1 MGFSLF
7 SLIPQPRLGDTLLL
21 IATAAVGV
29 HGIFKRYEPPEI
41 SHHAGLL
48 FGVPSVLSLLL
59 WNHYSPARALVIAT
73 TAFLSALTA
82 SVAFYR
88 LGPLHP
94 LAKYPGPPLLKLSRL
109 PLTWVAMQG
118 KEYLFIQKL
127 HERYGD
133 IVRIS
138 PNEVSVRDA
147 SAIVPMMGSAGL
159 TKGPH
164 WQGRSMRPAVPS
176 VIAMT
181 NPVEHLER
189 RKLWNRA
196 FNTTALKGYEHIIA
210 RRANLLVETIA
221 EAGEVDLAT
230 RISWFTFDFMS
241 DLVFGGG
248 SDMLRQGD
256 EGSVWRVINRGM
268 VSAHMLAHL
277 PWTVPYAQV
286 LGFGEDVRRM
296 RSFGIERAK
305 GRVKAGSLDKDLFY
319 YLNNE
324 DGAGAPRP
332 FPEVVSDG
340 ALAVIA
346 GSDTTSSVLSNV
358 FFYLL
363 KEPAY
368 YKRLQAEV
376 DKFYPPGEDA
386 LSTKHH
392 GDMPFLTA
400 VLHESMRLFPALP
413 TGSQRAPVKGSGGKL
428 VGQYFI
434 PEGTSTFIHS
444 YSVHR
449 DPRNF
454 FPNSETFW
462 PERWLIAAELENSNW
477 PKEMEKSFI
486 HNATAFIPFSF
497 GPANCVGKN
506 LALQE
511 MRMVVCL
518 MMQKLEMRFPKG
530 FDPRAYE
537 ENLQDYLVV
546 MKPSLP
552 VLIERRPEAWA

>member
-1 MGFSLF
+1 MGIAET
-7 SLIPQPRLGDTLLL
+7 LIPQPRLGDAL
-21 IATAAVGV
+21 ILIGVAGVGV

-48 FGVPSVLSLLL
+48 LGVPSLLSLLL
-59 WNHYSPARALVIAT
+59 WNHYSPVRALVTTIAT
-73 TAFLSALTA
+73 FLAALVT
-82 SVAFYR
+82 SVVFYR
-88 LGPLHP
+88 LSPFHP
-94 LAKYPGPPLLKLSRL
+94 LAKYPGPLYLKISRI
-109 PLTWVAMQG
+109 PLTWIAMQG
-118 KEYLFIQKL
+118 KEHLVIQKL
-127 HERYGD
+127 HDWYGD
-133 IVRIS
+133 VVRIS

-147 SAIVPMMGSAGL
+147 NAIMPMMGSTGL

-164 WQGRSMRPAVPS
+164 WRGRSMRAPVPPI
-176 VIAMT
+176 IAMT
-181 NPVEHLER
+181 NPAQHLER

-196 FNTTALKGYEHIIA
+196 FNTAALKGYEHIIA
-210 RRANLLVETIA
+210 RRANLLIETIA
-221 EAGEVDLAT
+221 EAKEVDLAT

-256 EGSVWRVINRGM
+256 DGSIWKIINKGM
-268 VSAHMLAHL
+268 ISAHMLAHL
-277 PWTVPYAQV
+277 PWLVPYAQK
-286 LGFGEDVRRM
+286 LGMGEDVRQM

-332 FPEVVSDG
+332 FADVVSDG

-346 GSDTTSSVLSNV
+346 GSDTTSSVLSNL
-358 FFYLL
+358 FFFLL
-363 KEPAY
+363 KEPKY
-368 YKRLQAEV
+368 YKRLQVEV

-400 VLHESMRLFPALP
+400 AIHESMRLFPALP
-413 TGSQRAPVKGSGGKL
+413 TGSQRAPVKDSGGKL
-428 VGQYFI
+428 VGQYWI
-434 PEGTSTFIHS
+434 PEGTSTFIHP

-454 FPNSETFW
+454 FPNSEVFW
-462 PERWLIAAELENSNW
+462 PERWLIATEIENGTSS
-477 PKEMEKSFI
+477 KEVEDGFV
-486 HNATAFIPFSF
+486 HNSIAFIPFSF

-518 MMQKLEMRFPKG
+518 MMQKLEMRFPDG

-537 ENLQDYLVV
+537 ENLQDFLVV
-546 MKPSLP
+546 MKPPLP
-552 VLIERRPEAWA
+552 VLIERRPQAWH